1 MTSGAG
7 PERRLRAAMARVG
20 EPCAPGP
27 APRKVPRT
35 HPLDAQIRAVAAEV
49 RSLVERARA
58 ASREYLV
65 SIGRCGGADLAIS
78 YNTSARTALDAR
90 GEMGG
95 FPLVGLGSERAV
107 YRLPRGEVVKV
118 GTDEGGDAQCRK
130 EAARWRHAP
139 EDVAT
144 ILCPVLAAGEGWV
157 VMPFAGP
164 ARVSTLDGADRVTWD
179 VRWENLGTHCGRV
192 VLVDYGV

>member
-1 MTSGAG
+1 VSGSEG
-7 PERRLRAAMARVG
+7 RLRDAMARVG

-27 APRKVPRT
+27 KPRKVPRT
-35 HPLDAQIRAVAAEV
+35 HPLAREIRAVASEV
-49 RSLVERARA
+49 RALVTRARA

-65 SIGRCGGADLAIS
+65 SIGRGGGADLAIS
-78 YNTSARTALDAR
+78 YNASARTALDAR

-107 YRLPRGEVVKV
+107 YRLPHGEVVKV

-130 EAARWRHAP
+130 EAARWRNAP
-139 EDVAT
+139 EAVAML
-144 ILCPVLAAGEGWV
+144 LCPVLAAGEGWV

-164 ARVSTLDGADRVTWD
+164 AWVSTLAGADRVTWD
-179 VRWENLGTHCGRV
+179 VRQENLGSHCGRV